1 MWPTIITLWQ
11 AGVVMKIWLL
21 EYLHYFIVM
30 LHYQLVKKTQVNL
43 SHICTHSLHMI
54 SLSPSDIA
62 ACITHLL
69 LHKILNMRLSH
80 QFTNYNSKPFPP
92 NHFFYFDPGWKF
104 LEQTSVNRLNHFF
117 RLLYLF
123 LRKLISRKIF
133 VESCY
138 LHSSLNCPG
147 ENPEA

>member
-1 MWPTIITLWQ
+1 MTDHHHTLASWSCYEN
-11 AGVVMKIWLL
+11 VVARIPASFHRHVTL
-21 EYLHYFIVM
+21 I
-30 LHYQLVKKTQVNL
+30 YQLVRKTQLNL

-80 QFTNYNSKPFPP
+80 QFTNYSSESFPP
-92 NHFFYFDPGWKF
+92 NLFLYFDQGWKF
-104 LEQTSVNRLNHFF
+104 LDQTSMHRLNHFF

-123 LRKLISRKIF
+123 LRKLVSRKLYI
-133 VESCY
+133 
-138 LHSSLNCPG
+138 
-147 ENPEA
+147 